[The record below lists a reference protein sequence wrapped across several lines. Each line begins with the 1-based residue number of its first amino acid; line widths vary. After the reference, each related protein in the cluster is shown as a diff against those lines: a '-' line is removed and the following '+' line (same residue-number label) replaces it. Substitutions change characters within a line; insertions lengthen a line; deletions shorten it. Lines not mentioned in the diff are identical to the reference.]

1 MENKTSENNF
11 NFSYEP
17 GREQTKRVSKYIDI
31 KYITIITYL
40 KTGNYINQLYQSIKN
55 QTFPH
60 FEWFVITNE
69 KNDKLKEIT
78 KLDKRVKL
86 VDSENKRYTECIYK
100 CAELSN
106 TELLLILEEEDLID
120 KTFIECAYF
129 TMKTNPEATWAYSSM
144 VNFGL
149 ENKLFNRK
157 LTVEKMLTN
166 NIISKCSIIR
176 KKNFLEKKDYK
187 DLPEEVHEDW
197 YLWLY
202 FFSQKYVP
210 IKMDF
215 YGYWHRKCKKE
226 KSSTTDSDIS
236 QAKVSKEYINKIKS
250 EINLN
255 STTIQFDKKYEVTFS
270 DVPQKISLSTKDVF
284 IDNNNKK
291 SILLVMPWA
300 IVGGADIFNLNLVK
314 GLRKKGYN
322 ITIVSIKKS
331 EYILRQEFEKYSDE
345 FFDLTTFLKEKEWAG
360 FMYYLMKTRKINSV
374 IITNSFYGY
383 YVLPWLKYHFKE
395 VPFIDYIHAENWTL
409 RHGGFPKDSNAVA
422 NYLDATY
429 TCTRHLRDIMYNVMN
444 RNVKNV
450 KPVYIGTDTDWYN
463 YNIEFDEDKILKE
476 KYKGKKVILFISR
489 MVHYKRPLFAIKL
502 LQELLKTD
510 NRYVLIMLGDGSA
523 MTDVKK
529 YIADNN
535 LEDYVHIY
543 GTINETRP
551 FYKIANITLI
561 CSLREGLTLTT
572 FESLSM
578 GVPVVSGDIGGQK
591 ELITSEYGMLIK
603 PYQKPEEEFNFEYSK
618 DELTEYKE
626 AVMKMISRKKYLK
639 QKCRD
644 RIVKNFSLRN
654 MINKMDLNIKKHIA
668 SGSKVNNTLIDN
680 LVFAERY
687 LIINNMAE
695 NNLKK

>member
-668 SGSKVNNTLIDN
+668 SGSKVNNKLIDN